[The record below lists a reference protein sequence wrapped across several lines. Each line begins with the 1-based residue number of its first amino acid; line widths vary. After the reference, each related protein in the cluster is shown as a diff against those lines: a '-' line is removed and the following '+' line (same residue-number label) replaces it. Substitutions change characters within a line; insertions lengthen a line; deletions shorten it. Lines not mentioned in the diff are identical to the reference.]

1 MADSLTFAIQP
12 DAESVSL
19 SLFAKSVEDIRR
31 LVRDVDYA
39 VTRQRKG
46 RRWII
51 SQLRSSYPTMTIK
64 PMLDGTDTVDAIA
77 TGLRIV
83 TAGVSVEPPPHF
95 SADALDDLLGMRRLF
110 SGRDRARRV
119 VCSSD
124 ETEIATIDRGIAEK
138 VERILRGT
146 YTVLGSL
153 EGTLDAINVHGAGTF
168 TIWDRLSGHPV
179 RCTFP
184 KESAWVQTVKDLL
197 QTRVLVVGEV
207 SYFSNGAPRSIT
219 RIREIRDMTP
229 DPSLPRARFGSIPDL
244 TGGKEPGEY
253 LRSMRE

>member
-1 MADSLTFAIQP
+1 MPDSLTFSIQP
-12 DAESVSL
+12 DAETVSL
-19 SLFAKSVEDIRR
+19 NLFAKSVEDIRK

-39 VTRQRKG
+39 VTRQHKG

-51 SQLRSSYPTMTIK
+51 SRLHSTLPTMTIK
-64 PMLDGTDTVDAIA
+64 SVVNGADTVEAIA

-83 TAGVSVEPPPHF
+83 ATGISVEPPPHF
-95 SADALDDLLGMRRLF
+95 SGDALDDLISMRRLF
-110 SGRDRARRV
+110 KGRDRAQRII
-119 VCSSD
+119 CSSD
-124 ETEIATIDRGIAEK
+124 GTEVASIDKGTAPK

-153 EGTLDAINVHGAGTF
+153 EGTLDAINVHGPGTF

-184 KESAWVQTVKDLL
+184 KEPSWVQRVKDLL
-197 QTRVLVVGEV
+197 QTRVLVSGEV
-207 SYFSNGAPRSIT
+207 AYFSNGAPRSIT
-219 RIREIRDMTP
+219 HVREIRDMTP
-229 DPSLPRARFGSIPDL
+229 DPSLPRAGFGSIPDL
-244 TGGKEPGEY
+244 AGGKEPAEY